1 MTNEKKEVKEQVVEQ
16 VKEDKT
22 PALQAGEPD
31 LIGKA
36 NSVAER
42 LEKGNK
48 LFSALLDR
56 QEKLQVEKTLG
67 GSTEAGIAPKVTT
80 DEEKEDNKARKML
93 KGTGYEDLLFPKA
106 K

>member
-80 DEEKEDNKARKML
+80 DEDKAIAAAKKQL
-93 KGTGYEDLLFPKA
+93 EGTGYEDMLDPPKQ
-106 K
+106 

>member
-1 MTNEKKEVKEQVVEQ
+1 MAEKKEETKEQEVEQ

-22 PALQAGEPD
+22 PEFQAQQPD

-80 DEEKEDNKARKML
+80 DEDKAIAAAKKQL
-93 KGTGYEDLLFPKA
+93 EGTGYEDMLDPPKQ
-106 K
+106 